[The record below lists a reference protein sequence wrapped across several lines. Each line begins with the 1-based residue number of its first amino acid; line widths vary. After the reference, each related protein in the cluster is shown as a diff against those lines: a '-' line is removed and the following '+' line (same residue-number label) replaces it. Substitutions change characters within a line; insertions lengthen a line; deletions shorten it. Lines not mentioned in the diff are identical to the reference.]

1 MMHLLNLDRYE
12 NSDDISNRRQVSECW
27 TSGWS
32 TLHWAG
38 SPAVTEAAPRPTS
51 RSMGV
56 IRPAIAPVKISR
68 AQSRAIMTRADLV
81 VDHAPPHGLDAAM
94 LYLAIKAL
102 ISGIIVAA
110 VSEIAKRN
118 PGFGALIASLPLVSV
133 LGMMWLWHD
142 KPDAEN
148 MAAHAGATF
157 WYVLPSLPMFL
168 LIPAM
173 LRSGV
178 PFWLALA
185 AGCALTIALYLAMTW
200 IGPRFG
206 LRL

>member
-1 MMHLLNLDRYE
+1 
-12 NSDDISNRRQVSECW
+12 
-27 TSGWS
+27 
-32 TLHWAG
+32 
-38 SPAVTEAAPRPTS
+38 
-51 RSMGV
+51 
-56 IRPAIAPVKISR
+56 
-68 AQSRAIMTRADLV
+68 
-81 VDHAPPHGLDAAM
+81 M

-110 VSEIAKRN
+110 VSEIAKRH

-133 LGMMWLWHD
+133 LGMIWLWHD

-173 LRSGV
+173 LRAGV
-178 PFWLALA
+178 PFWLTLA
-185 AGCALTIALYLAMTW
+185 AGCAITVALYLAMTW